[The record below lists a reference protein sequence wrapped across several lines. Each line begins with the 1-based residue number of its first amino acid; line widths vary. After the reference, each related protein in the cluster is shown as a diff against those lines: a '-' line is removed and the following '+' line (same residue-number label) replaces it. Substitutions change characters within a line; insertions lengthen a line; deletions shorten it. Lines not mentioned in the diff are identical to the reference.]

1 MFCIRD
7 MFFKF
12 LIFKNIYSRTNLVFP
27 FLLLEFKRDFCVLN
41 PIYNML
47 QVVSVN
53 LNCFQ
58 FNMTYYLHM
67 DVRVLDGRNE
77 SEGGARET

>member
-1 MFCIRD
+1 
-7 MFFKF
+7 
-12 LIFKNIYSRTNLVFP
+12 
-27 FLLLEFKRDFCVLN
+27 
-41 PIYNML
+41 ML

-77 SEGGARET
+77 SGGAGGARET